1 MSAASRNKGRRGQLE
16 ARDLLTSRDWSVA
29 ELNSG
34 TAAEDFW
41 ACDLSTGKTYS
52 VEVKN
57 TVAITT
63 AHRKQAMTQA
73 AKAKLP
79 WMLVSKIAGTAS
91 WLVQRHGEKPVVWSA
106 DSLKVGV

>member
-1 MSAASRNKGRRGQLE
+1 MSAAQRNKGRRGQLE

-34 TAAEDFW
+34 TASEDFW

-57 TVAITT
+57 TVSITT

-73 AKAKLP
+73 ARAKLP
-79 WMLVSKIAGTAS
+79 WMLLSKISGTAS
-91 WLVQRHGEKPVVWSA
+91 WLVQRHGEKPVVWSLA
-106 DSLKVGV
+106 

>member
-63 AHRKQAMTQA
+63 ADRK
-73 AKAKLP
+73 
-79 WMLVSKIAGTAS
+79 S
-91 WLVQRHGEKPVVWSA
+91 VV
-106 DSLKVGV
+106 